1 MGQEMEFALAMT
13 LTAAFLHA
21 GWNAMVKS
29 TGERRIMLGLIS
41 LGHTVLGLV
50 LISLYGHPVEASW
63 PFIAASTLIHW
74 LYYAFLLTSYRLGD
88 LSQVYPVARGIAP
101 VLVAIGGW
109 IFAGEALNPGAWGG
123 ILFVSFGISLLAA
136 NAYRHRASP
145 VAILAALATGTTI
158 AAYSVVDGLG
168 ARLSEN
174 PLGYIG
180 WLFLF
185 EGLFAV
191 YVFFIERTK
200 IPALGVRVYWLGLF
214 GGLASSAA
222 YGMVIF
228 AKTLAPLGAISAVRE
243 SSVIVAALI
252 GVFLFGER
260 PWELR
265 LVSAMIVV
273 AGILL
278 LVWSS

>member
-1 MGQEMEFALAMT
+1 M
-13 LTAAFLHA
+13 
-21 GWNAMVKS
+21 
-29 TGERRIMLGLIS
+29 
-41 LGHTVLGLV
+41 
-50 LISLYGHPVEASW
+50 
-63 PFIAASTLIHW
+63 HW
-74 LYYAFLLTSYRLGD
+74 FYYAFLLTSYRLGD

-109 IFAGEALNPGAWGG
+109 LFAGEVLNSGSWGA
-123 ILFVSFGISLLAA
+123 ILLVSFGISLLAA
-136 NAYRHRASP
+136 NAYRQRASSA
-145 VAILAALATGTTI
+145 AIFAALATGATI
-158 AAYSVVDGLG
+158 ATYSVVDGLG
-168 ARLSEN
+168 ARISQN

-185 EGLFAV
+185 EGLFAF
-191 YVFFIERTK
+191 YVFVRERAK
-200 IPALGVRVYWLGLF
+200 LPALGARIYRLGLF

-252 GVFLFGER
+252 GVVLFGER

-265 LVSAMIVV
+265 LVSATIVV